1 MSFVKSGIANSY
13 VVKLPYAGDL
23 LNSIKK
29 VAKEMNIRTASFT
42 AIGAVKKARVS
53 YYDQTA
59 KKYGELIFDE
69 PMEIVS
75 CIGNITE
82 MEGDIIV
89 HAHLVLSDEKGR
101 ASGGHLLGGTELFAC
116 ELMLNEY
123 KSLRINRKYDEM
135 TGLNL
140 MDIK

>member
-1 MSFVKSGIANSY
+1 MSIVKSEIANLY
-13 VVKLPYAGDL
+13 VVKLPYGGDL

-29 VAKEMNIRTASFT
+29 VAEEMNIRTASFT

-59 KKYGELIFDE
+59 KKYNELIFDE

-75 CIGNITE
+75 CIGNVTE
-82 MEGDIIV
+82 IKGDAIV
-89 HAHLVLSDEKGR
+89 HAHLILSDEKGR
-101 ASGGHLLGGTELFAC
+101 AFGGHLLEGTELFAC

-123 KSLRINRKYDEM
+123 RSLRITRKYDER

-140 MDIK
+140 MDI

>member
-1 MSFVKSGIANSY
+1 MSSVKSEIASSY
-13 VVKLPYAGDL
+13 LVKLPYGGDL
-23 LNSIKK
+23 LVSIKK
-29 VAKEMNIRTASFT
+29 VVKKMNIYVASFI
-42 AIGAVKKARVS
+42 AIGAVKKAKVS

-59 KKYGELIFDE
+59 KKYNELIFDE

-82 MEGDIIV
+82 MKGDTIV
-89 HAHLVLSDEKGR
+89 HAHLILSDEKGR
-101 ASGGHLLGGTELFAC
+101 AFGGHLLEGTELFAC

-123 KSLRINRKYDEM
+123 RSLRITRKYDER

-140 MDIK
+140 MDI

>member
-13 VVKLPYAGDL
+13 VVKLPYGGDL

-53 YYDQTA
+53 YYDQTS
-59 KKYGELIFDE
+59 KKYGQLIFDE

-75 CIGNITE
+75 CIGNVTE
-82 MEGDIIV
+82 MKGDTIV
-89 HAHLVLSDEKGR
+89 HAHLVLSDGKGR
-101 ASGGHLLGGTELFAC
+101 AFGGHLLEGTELFAC

-123 KSLRINRKYDEM
+123 KSLRISRKYDKR

-140 MDIK
+140 MDVK

>member
-1 MSFVKSGIANSY
+1 MSFVKAEIASSY
-13 VVKLPYAGDL
+13 VVKLPYGGDL
-23 LNSIKK
+23 LVSIKK
-29 VAKEMNIRTASFT
+29 VAKEINIHAASFT
-42 AIGAVKKARVS
+42 AMGAVKKARVS

-59 KKYGELIFDE
+59 KKYNELIFDE

-82 MEGDIIV
+82 MKGDTIV

-101 ASGGHLLGGTELFAC
+101 AFGGHLLEGTELFAC

-123 KSLRINRKYDEM
+123 KSLGINRKYDER

-140 MDIK
+140 MDI